1 MKFNIKMYIIY
12 KKNFFFVLNNNMQ
25 KKFSF
30 LFSYKKKLA
39 FQQFLNTINKNKF
52 INLFQS

>member
-30 LFSYKKKLA
+30 LFSYKK
-39 FQQFLNTINKNKF
+39 N
-52 INLFQS
+52 